1 MRNSIQVV
9 LMNIDERLR
18 TLENLYS
25 PRYTTHWEISLE
37 QQARHL
43 DMIES
48 RLGHFEVLLELRL
61 DKLTE
66 TIGARKL
73 EEELSMDQMSHKVDI
88 TYERLSHQLGYIE
101 ARLDIG
107 IAKIQ
112 KSYKFQSS
120 MEASM
125 SRMEKI
131 EAAYTGRQEDIETAF
146 MDTNSEV
153 ADLKKNL
160 YMFQEV
166 YNKTMQ
172 STSLLCDQVKGP
184 INQLTESVNKLDQD
198 VNQFLIPWQ
207 QYRSEEKSLNEL
219 TRDNLLTTVTTGISN
234 ITTKTFTST
243 IFFFTLP
250 KGYGHRK
257 CAKVV
262 NLNRQVELHAERF
275 GDLYYVHQFEEDTHI
290 ASPPQKQV
298 NNISSEMLQRTHI
311 LESLSK
317 DSMSLCN
324 ATRREVQDGFRSLIV
339 QLGRRGLFQSDH
351 DNHYTS
357 LELSMEALADLIQ
370 RRFSDLGRKHE
381 SSFQM
386 LIMTQNLF
394 LESCHRIQQD
404 EPQLENKLTLVLE
417 KILDTITNSCTT
429 AEEGIEELHELIKS
443 HNSHVIRTVTHA
455 TNTVLQASEQ
465 SNADTKHLDVA
476 LTAAQDNIKLS
487 LRETMEEI
495 TKNKSQH
502 AAMLGIISN
511 QIQELQEQIV
521 KLSEQSLKKE
531 IAIQI
536 FTELHKY
543 NMAAEEIIKATQNVL
558 TSSYTNRDIAPLLKK
573 LAAQLTH
580 IEVGRLV
587 ESINS
592 KNETN
597 MSIDSEKYVDSIYN
611 GENEDR
617 NYEND
622 DDYLTVE
629 GNENQDRTTWDQVKV
644 ETIKK
649 ENDGE
654 TVTKA
659 TPAIDNWEEVTP
671 DPAIS
676 HVEFVNLLMRT
687 SSPKSSTIIS
697 RLSED
702 GASGD
707 EEDNS
712 SVVQEKPIP
721 SAAEVMDHIQEL
733 ILFLKVAT
741 MYLKLRL

>member
-1 MRNSIQVV
+1 MLQSIQVV

-73 EEELSMDQMSHKVDI
+73 EEELSMDQMNHKVDI

-107 IAKIQ
+107 ISKI
-112 KSYKFQSS
+112 QSS
-120 MEASM
+120 MEASV
-125 SRMEKI
+125 SQMEKI

-207 QYRSEEKSLNEL
+207 QYRSEEKSRNEL
-219 TRDNLLTTVTTGISN
+219 TRDNLLTTVISN
-234 ITTKTFTST
+234 ITTK
-243 IFFFTLP
+243 
-250 KGYGHRK
+250 
-257 CAKVV
+257 
-262 NLNRQVELHAERF
+262 
-275 GDLYYVHQFEEDTHI
+275 
-290 ASPPQKQV
+290 V

-429 AEEGIEELHELIKS
+429 AEEGIGELHELIKS

-502 AAMLGIISN
+502 AAMLGNISN
-511 QIQELQEQIV
+511 QIQ
-521 KLSEQSLKKE
+521 
-531 IAIQI
+531 
-536 FTELHKY
+536 
-543 NMAAEEIIKATQNVL
+543 
-558 TSSYTNRDIAPLLKK
+558 
-573 LAAQLTH
+573 
-580 IEVGRLV
+580 
-587 ESINS
+587 
-592 KNETN
+592 
-597 MSIDSEKYVDSIYN
+597 
-611 GENEDR
+611 
-617 NYEND
+617 
-622 DDYLTVE
+622 
-629 GNENQDRTTWDQVKV
+629 
-644 ETIKK
+644 
-649 ENDGE
+649 
-654 TVTKA
+654 
-659 TPAIDNWEEVTP
+659 
-671 DPAIS
+671 
-676 HVEFVNLLMRT
+676 
-687 SSPKSSTIIS
+687 
-697 RLSED
+697 LSED
-702 GASGD
+702 GASDD

-712 SVVQEKPIP
+712 SIVQEKPIP

-733 ILFLKVAT
+733 ILFFESQTWLEQLNKAVVGETHEHHKANTTQYTINPVKKKTAKPGHSNEISMKRHLKH
-741 MYLKLRL
+741 

>member
-1 MRNSIQVV
+1 MEWEDVWGGRGTSVTQSGSNHDIVIGSLVYCETTKAGLIPIDSVYISTTHASHRVVHMLQSIQVV

-112 KSYKFQSS
+112 SS

-166 YNKTMQ
+166 YNKTM
-172 STSLLCDQVKGP
+172 
-184 INQLTESVNKLDQD
+184 LTESVNKLDQD

-234 ITTKTFTST
+234 ITTK
-243 IFFFTLP
+243 
-250 KGYGHRK
+250 
-257 CAKVV
+257 
-262 NLNRQVELHAERF
+262 
-275 GDLYYVHQFEEDTHI
+275 
-290 ASPPQKQV
+290 V

-629 GNENQDRTTWDQVKV
+629 GNENQDRTTSRMCMQAWDQVKV

-676 HVEFVNLLMRT
+676 HVEFVNVG
-687 SSPKSSTIIS
+687 
-697 RLSED
+697 ED
-702 GASGD
+702 GA
-707 EEDNS
+707 
-712 SVVQEKPIP
+712 VW
-721 SAAEVMDHIQEL
+721 
-733 ILFLKVAT
+733 
-741 MYLKLRL
+741 